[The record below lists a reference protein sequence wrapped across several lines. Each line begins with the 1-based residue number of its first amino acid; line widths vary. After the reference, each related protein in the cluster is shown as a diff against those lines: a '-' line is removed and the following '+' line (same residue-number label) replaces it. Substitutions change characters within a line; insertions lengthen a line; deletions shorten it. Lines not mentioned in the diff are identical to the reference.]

1 LLLVREENL
10 IFRVEALTLREEKA
24 RILEKALTKVS
35 ADLNAERAKAEATWK
50 EHLNKMAAHTA
61 RTKHSLSLD
70 KMMGKKKVELNK
82 RERDLNLGEAALAEA
97 QTRRLNPRDNC
108 EEMMEVIEL

>member
-35 ADLNAERAKAEATWK
+35 ADLNAERAKAEAT
-50 EHLNKMAAHTA
+50 
-61 RTKHSLSLD
+61 
-70 KMMGKKKVELNK
+70 
-82 RERDLNLGEAALAEA
+82 
-97 QTRRLNPRDNC
+97 
-108 EEMMEVIEL
+108 